1 MKLRTGDP
9 WMPAAVYAQTLKGL
23 TLNLLVRD
31 IEASLRFQQEVL
43 GARVIYHD
51 PDFAVLQA
59 HGAEWMLHADHTY
72 LDHPSYA
79 QLDPASQRGIGAEIR
94 LHGCD
99 PDAAQAAAERLGC
112 RILAP
117 TADKSYGLRE
127 AFLIDPDGYMWVP
140 DIPLPRASPPPAA

>member
-9 WMPAAVYAQTLKGL
+9 WMPSAVYAQTLKGL

-31 IEASLRFQQEVL
+31 VEASILFQQEVL
-43 GARVIYHD
+43 GAQVIYHD

-72 LDHPSYA
+72 LDHPSYV
-79 QLDPASQRGIGAEIR
+79 QLDPAYQRGIGAEIR

-99 PDAAQAAAERLGC
+99 PDAAQAAAERLGF

-117 TADKSYGLRE
+117 AADKPYGLRE

-140 DIPLPRASPPPAA
+140 DIPAPGGSPPPGA